1 MIMRTKLKNSSLFL
15 LIIVLLAGCSSKIE
29 QKKTE
34 SSVRVVVKEI
44 LQEQQ
49 VEFLS
54 YSGTIEADIT
64 VSLGF
69 SVPGRITS
77 VLVQEGER
85 VHAGQ
90 LLATIET
97 TEYEKAVV
105 IANASLEQTADNYKR
120 LNELYSKG
128 SLPER
133 DYITARSALSQ
144 ATANKN
150 LSAKHLA
157 DTKLYAPFSG
167 IISAKLT
174 EKGAMASPGVPAFTL
189 LKTDQVYAGASIAES
204 EINKLSIGKD
214 ALITIPVLND
224 SMNGKVSII
233 NPQADN
239 VSKTY
244 IVKIRLK
251 NDQGKLLPGMITEI
265 QINSGKKKDVI
276 VIPANAVVR
285 DADDITY
292 VFVIDKNRKAIRK
305 RIVVSGIL
313 GDNDIIIGSGLNT
326 GDKVVI
332 AGQTKLEDG
341 IGVQF

>member
-1 MIMRTKLKNSSLFL
+1 MRTKLRRNSPFF
-15 LIIVLLAGCSSKIE
+15 LIIVLLAACGDKEE
-29 QKKTE
+29 QKKPALP
-34 SSVRVVVKEI
+34 VRVVIKEI

-49 VEFLS
+49 AELLI
-54 YSGTIEADIT
+54 YSGTIEADNT

-69 SVPGRITS
+69 SVPGRIIS
-77 VLVQEGER
+77 VLVQEGEP
-85 VHAGQ
+85 VHSGQ

-97 TEYEKAVV
+97 TEYENAEL
-105 IANASLEQTADNYKR
+105 IAGALLEQTADNYKR

-133 DYITARSALSQ
+133 DYIAVKSALSQ
-144 ATANKN
+144 AAANKN
-150 LSAKHLA
+150 LTAKHLA

-174 EKGAMASPGVPAFTL
+174 EKGATASPGVPAFTL
-189 LKTDQVYAGASIAES
+189 LKTDRVYAKASIAES

-214 ALITIPVLND
+214 ALITIPALND
-224 SMNGKVSII
+224 SMEGKISLI

-251 NDQGKLLPGMITEI
+251 NDKGKLLPGMLAAI
-265 QINSGKKKDVI
+265 QINAGKTKDVI
-276 VIPANAVVR
+276 VIPAKAVIR
-285 DADDITY
+285 DADGITY
-292 VFVIDKNRKAIRK
+292 VFVAGENGKAIRK
-305 RIVVSGIL
+305 RVVASGVS
-313 GDNDIIIGSGLNT
+313 GDNDVIIGSGLKA
-326 GDKVVI
+326 GDKLVI

>member
-1 MIMRTKLKNSSLFL
+1 MIMRTDLKSDALLFL
-15 LIIVLLAGCSSKIE
+15 GMTLLVGCGSKPE
-29 QKKTE
+29 QKKIE
-34 SSVRVVVKEI
+34 SPAKVVVKEI
-44 LQEQQ
+44 VQEQH
-49 VEFLS
+49 VEVLN
-54 YSGTIEADIT
+54 YSGTIEADNT
-64 VSLGF
+64 VSFGF
-69 SVPGRITS
+69 SVPGRITA
-77 VLVQEGER
+77 VLVQEGEL
-85 VHAGQ
+85 VHTGQ

-97 TEYEKAVV
+97 TEYENAIL
-105 IANASLEQTADNYKR
+105 IATASLEQTADNYKR
-120 LNELYSKG
+120 FNELYSKG

-133 DYITARSALSQ
+133 DYIAAKSVLSQ

-189 LKTDQVYAGASIAES
+189 LKTDQVYARASVAES

-214 ALITIPVLND
+214 ALIIIPVLNE
-224 SMNGKVSII
+224 SMKGKVSII

-251 NDQGKLLPGMITEI
+251 NDKGKLLPGMITEI

-276 VIPANAVVR
+276 VIPANAVIR

-292 VFVIDKNRKAIRK
+292 VFIIGKNGKAMRK
-305 RIVVSGIL
+305 RVVVSGVF
-313 GDNDIIIGSGLNT
+313 GDND
-326 GDKVVI
+326 V
-332 AGQTKLEDG
+332 
-341 IGVQF
+341 

>member
-1 MIMRTKLKNSSLFL
+1 MRTKFKCCSSFV
-15 LIIVLLAGCSSKIE
+15 LIIAFLAGCGSKEE

-34 SSVRVVVKEI
+34 LPVKVVVKEI

-49 VEFLS
+49 VELLS
-54 YSGTIEADIT
+54 YSGTIEADNT
-64 VSLGF
+64 VSFGF

-77 VLVQEGER
+77 VLVQEGEP
-85 VHAGQ
+85 VHTGQ

-97 TEYEKAVV
+97 TEYENAAL
-105 IANASLEQTADNYKR
+105 IANASLEQTADNYR
-120 LNELYSKG
+120 RFNELYSKG

-133 DYITARSALSQ
+133 DYIAAKSALSQ

-150 LSAKHLA
+150 LLAKHLA

-174 EKGAMASPGVPAFTL
+174 ERGAMASPGVPAFTL
-189 LKTDQVYAGASIAES
+189 LKTDQVYAKASIAES

-214 ALITIPVLND
+214 ALITIPVLKD
-224 SMNGKVSII
+224 SMKGKISII

-251 NDQGKLLPGMITEI
+251 NGQGKLLPGMIAEM

-292 VFVIDKNRKAIRK
+292 VFVAGENKKAIRK
-305 RIVVSGIL
+305 RIVASGVL
-313 GDNDIIIGSGLNT
+313 GDNEVIIGSGLNT

-332 AGQTKLEDG
+332 EGQTKLEDG
-341 IGVQF
+341 RDVQF

>member
-1 MIMRTKLKNSSLFL
+1 MGTALKRHSLFFL
-15 LIIVLLAGCSSKIE
+15 VIVLLAGCSSKE
-29 QKKTE
+29 KQKKTE
-34 SSVRVVVKEI
+34 SPIKVAVKEI

-49 VEFLS
+49 EELLT

-77 VLVQEGER
+77 VLVREGEL
-85 VHAGQ
+85 VHSGQ

-97 TEYEKAVV
+97 TEYENAVL
-105 IANASLEQTADNYKR
+105 IANASLEQTADNYNR
-120 LNELYSKG
+120 FNELYSKG
-128 SLPER
+128 SLPQR

-157 DTKLYAPFSG
+157 DTRLYAPFSG

-189 LKTDQVYAGASIAES
+189 LKTDQVYARASIAES
-204 EINKLSIGKD
+204 EINKISVGKD
-214 ALITIPVLND
+214 ALITIPALNE
-224 SMNGKVSII
+224 SMKGNISII

-244 IVKIRLK
+244 LVKIRLN
-251 NDQGKLLPGMITEI
+251 NDRGKLLPGMITEI
-265 QINSGKKKDVI
+265 QINSGKKRDVI

-285 DADDITY
+285 DADEITY
-292 VFVIDKNRKAIRK
+292 VFVIGKNGKAIRK
-305 RIVVSGIL
+305 RIVVSGISS
-313 GDNDIIIGSGLNT
+313 DDDVIIGSGLNM

-341 IGVQF
+341 MNVQF